1 MFKIMYIDQK
11 VINKII
17 SMLEDN
23 TLPVDS
29 DTCTVNGFKS
39 KNIINIFSKNL
50 LKKILPFKDFYKKI
64 FHIHY
69 IKYYL
74 NGYQERHNHIKTEKY
89 SFILYLNDAKG
100 DTIFEEPIKK
110 RISCEMGKL
119 LFFSANIW
127 HKAEM
132 SPDEKK
138 VLVGAVDRNVV

>member
-1 MFKIMYIDQK
+1 MFKIMYIDK
-11 VINKII
+11 TVINKIV
-17 SMLEDN
+17 SLLENN
-23 TLPVDS
+23 TFPVDQ
-29 DTCTVNGFKS
+29 DNCTVNGFQS

-119 LFFSANIW
+119 LYFSANIW

>member
-1 MFKIMYIDQK
+1 MYIDQK

-17 SMLEDN
+17 SMLENN

-29 DTCTVNGFKS
+29 DTYTVNGFQS

-64 FHIHY
+64 FYIHY

-89 SFILYLNDAKG
+89 SFILYLNDAEG